1 MHFTPRVS
9 KVLMENLHVLNV
21 EIRLLKMVKQHM
33 EINVNGK
40 VLSCVY
46 QFFVCRPSWFYSTN
60 LSTCTTLE

>member
-9 KVLMENLHVLNV
+9 TVLMENLHVLNV

-40 VLSCVY
+40 VY
-46 QFFVCRPSWFYSTN
+46 N
-60 LSTCTTLE
+60 